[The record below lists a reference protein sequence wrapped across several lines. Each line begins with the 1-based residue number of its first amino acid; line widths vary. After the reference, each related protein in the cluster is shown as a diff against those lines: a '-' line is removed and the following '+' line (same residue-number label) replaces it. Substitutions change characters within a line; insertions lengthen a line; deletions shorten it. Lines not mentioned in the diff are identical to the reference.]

1 VIKSMKVSLLLTT
14 ATLVSALALA
24 ATAMAATAMAA
35 TEDQAAEIESRI
47 KPVGDVC
54 LQGDASCGVKVAA
67 STGPRSGEDVYNAA
81 CMACHSTGVAGA
93 PKVGDA
99 AGWAERITKGM
110 DALYDSGVNGLAGTG
125 MIAKGGCMNCSDE
138 EVRAAVDFMVDG
150 SQ

>member
-1 VIKSMKVSLLLTT
+1 VIKSLKVLLLLAVASVIST
-14 ATLVSALALA
+14 SALAV
-24 ATAMAATAMAA
+24 TD
-35 TEDQAAEIESRI
+35 EQSAEIEARI

-54 LQGDASCGVKVAA
+54 LQGDSSCGVKVAV
-67 STGPRSGEDVYNAA
+67 SSGPRSGEDVYNAA

-99 AGWAERITKGM
+99 AGWAERITKGT
-110 DALYDSGVNGLAGTG
+110 DALYDSGINGLAGTG

>member
-1 VIKSMKVSLLLTT
+1 MIKSLKILLL
-14 ATLVSALALA
+14 LA
-24 ATAMAATAMAA
+24 ATTVACTFALAVTD
-35 TEDQAAEIESRI
+35 EQAAEIEARI

-99 AGWAERITKGM
+99 AGWAERIPKGM
-110 DALYDSGVNGLAGTG
+110 DVLYDSGVNGLAGTG
-125 MIAKGGCMNCSDE
+125 MIAKGGCMSCSDE

-150 SQ
+150 L